1 MRRLLITISLVAGIA
16 AAPGRAEARERLVR
30 HVGRDQGLPVGQA
43 GAIVQDAVGFL
54 WVGSHSGLHRW
65 DGARAVHWAPDT
77 IEGSIYRL
85 ATTTDGVVWAAEFE
99 GPLYRIDP
107 TRGGAEA
114 AVGPGGEPVVDVFH
128 LIGDHAGGLWVASKG
143 GLLHRDPDG
152 AWHRPDAGTIDGQ
165 HVLRLG
171 VLNDGTVLAATWDA
185 VYVVGDGPA
194 RRFVD
199 VPHVAGIAQG
209 ADGTLWLAAEGAT
222 LWEVDISGP
231 APKPVARGEWKIR
244 TWDLVV
250 RGDEAWMI
258 GGGLTVRAVPGGIP
272 EEVNDDDRL
281 PAANSGF
288 VDREGSVWFAT
299 NRGLIQLVE
308 PATVMWTERDGI
320 HFAGTRFLAR
330 TAEGMW
336 VSAWAHGWSR
346 VSDVARDGMIGRA
359 VDHGTDE
366 SLWGPMCVGE
376 DGELWS
382 GAAGFYTVRR
392 DGAWTRYPIGDGLDF
407 DSCLTVPGRGVLL
420 GAVAGLDV
428 VVGRGPPRRL
438 PSPHSAMHT
447 DGAVG
452 PLALDRAG
460 TLWAAAHDEVC
471 HAPLDAVLG
480 GEPAWRCELVPDAL
494 DIYRIDETPSGAMWI
509 ATAGRGF
516 LRRDGERW
524 IAIESGRSLPSRTAH
539 VVVRSRDGETI
550 WLSGPGYLLRVR
562 EEGAGTGWTV
572 VEDLGELQGIPLVG
586 GGDVWEDAD
595 GTVWTT
601 TGGGVVE
608 IPARARR
615 APPPLGRLVLVEAR
629 LDGREPGRPGR
640 WWLGSD
646 DNHVELTVSP
656 LSYRDPGRIRYR
668 ARIDGGAWSQPAEGA
683 TIQLVD
689 LPPGEHRV
697 DIEASNDGARWS
709 GLAAPVLLGVPRP
722 WWQRPWLWSVAV
734 LLLIATIAIVQ
745 RARYAVRLRL
755 AQQRVRI
762 AMDLHDEIGSGLGSI
777 GILAGM
783 ASSGRVPA
791 ERGAELTGKVAHTAQ
806 RLGQS
811 LTDIV
816 AALREGGDRLDALF
830 DYLSERGG
838 ALMPDDRPRLEMRPP
853 AIWPTETMSLAAR
866 RTVQLIAL
874 EAMHNAVR
882 HAEATCVEVGAAVD
896 GRRWR
901 LWIEDDGIGIA
912 AGAAPRPGGGQGQRV
927 MRRRAEAIRAEL
939 RIGAGAGGRGTR
951 VEIVFDPD
959 ARERPT

>member
-1 MRRLLITISLVAGIA
+1 VRRPLFLIALAVAIA
-16 AAPGRAEARERLVR
+16 VPGRAEARERLVR
-30 HVGRDQGLPVGQA
+30 HVGRDQGIPVGHTA
-43 GAIVQDAVGFL
+43 GLVQDADGFL
-54 WVGSHSGLHRW
+54 WIGTSGGILRW
-65 DGARAVHWAPDT
+65 DGSRAVRWAPET
-77 IEGSIYRL
+77 IGGTVYRL
-85 ATTTDGVVWAAEFE
+85 ATTSDGAVWAAEYE

-107 TRGGAEA
+107 ARPGAETT
-114 AVGPGGEPVVDVFH
+114 PIVDV
-128 LIGDHAGGLWVASKG
+128 LDLVGDRAGGLWVASEA
-143 GLLHRDPDG
+143 GLYHRDPAG
-152 AWHRPDAGTIDGQ
+152 AWRRAGDGSIDGQ
-165 HVLRLG
+165 RVLRLG
-171 VLNDGTVLAATWDA
+171 ALNDGTVLAATWDA
-185 VYVVGDGPA
+185 VYAVGDGPA

-199 VPHVAGIAQG
+199 VPMVAGIAQG
-209 ADGTLWLAAEGAT
+209 DDGTLWLAAEGAT
-222 LWEVDISGP
+222 LWEVNLSGP
-231 APKPVARGEWKIR
+231 TPTPIARGTWKIR

-250 RGDEAWMI
+250 RGDEAWLI
-258 GGGLTVRAVPGGIP
+258 GGGLTVSAVPGGIP

-299 NRGLIQLVE
+299 NRGLVQLVE
-308 PATVMWTERDGI
+308 PATAMWTERDGI
-320 HFAGTRFLAR
+320 QSAATRYLAR
-330 TAEGMW
+330 TDEGMW
-336 VSAWAHGWSR
+336 VSAWTTGWTR
-346 VSDVARDGMIGRA
+346 IDDVARDGMVGRA
-359 VDHGTDE
+359 VARGAE
-366 SLWGPMCVGE
+366 ASLWGPMCVGA
-376 DGELWS
+376 DGELWTGS
-382 GAAGFYTVRR
+382 GGNFTVRR
-392 DGAWTRYPIGDGLDF
+392 DGAWSWYPIGAGDDF
-407 DSCLTVPGRGVLL
+407 DNCLTVPGRGVLL
-420 GAVAGLDV
+420 GSMAALHVA
-428 VVGRGPPRRL
+428 VGREPPRPL
-438 PSPHSAMHT
+438 PSPIAAMDT
-447 DGAVG
+447 AGGVG
-452 PLALDRAG
+452 PMVLDRDG

-471 HAPLDAVLG
+471 RAPLDAVLG
-480 GEPAWRCELVPDAL
+480 GEQAWRCEPVADAL
-494 DIYRIDETPSGAMWI
+494 DIYRIVETPSGALWI

-516 LRRDGERW
+516 LRRDGARW
-524 IAIESGRSLPSRTAH
+524 IEIESGRSLPSRTAH
-539 VVVRSRDGETI
+539 VVVRARDGETI

-562 EEGAGTGWTV
+562 EEGAGTGWAV
-572 VEDLGELQGIPLVG
+572 VEDLGELQGVPLVG

-615 APPPLGRLVLVEAR
+615 APPPLGGIALVEAR
-629 LDGREPGRPGR
+629 LDGRAPAGTGR

-646 DNHVELTVSP
+646 DNHVALTVSA

-668 ARIDGGAWSQPAEGA
+668 VRVDGGAWSQPAEGA

-697 DIEASNDGARWS
+697 DIEASSDGVRWA

-722 WWQRPWLWSVAV
+722 WWQRPWLWSLAI
-734 LLLIATIAIVQ
+734 LLLIAAIVIVQ

-830 DYLSERGG
+830 DYLAERGG

-853 AIWPTETMSLAAR
+853 GIWPTETMSLAAR

-882 HAEATCVEVGAAVD
+882 HAQAGRVEVGAAVE

-901 LWIEDDGIGIA
+901 LWIEDDGVGIGG
-912 AGAAPRPGGGQGQRV
+912 GAAPRPGGGQGQRV

-939 RIGAGAGGRGTR
+939 RIGPGAGGRGTR

-959 ARERPT
+959 AKERTT